1 MSESKDGLFNIWT
14 CDKAGT
20 TKITNR
26 IFVATPIDP
35 DNTATLETIR
45 ALLITDNK
53 LDSKKARLPFCTKD
67 GARIGD
73 DAKWSLYEGLIAGK
87 PKAGT
92 KDKAKD
98 NAEDNVGASVHEN
111 TGHDVYFELPEEE
124 TKRSKYVE
132 LSEPV
137 KNFLQTP
144 LDMNF
149 AKDKVD
155 LLTATIKDFNL
166 GGYDHSEFK
175 SIATADSISAGSL
188 SDEDWD
194 RVCRTTHFLHGQRMV
209 FSKNLHDVTRTFQR
223 IDKAPYAS
231 KDISHVQDSNRT
243 NLSGEAFSIK
253 PRDLS
258 ELGTAGANIKLPK
271 DTALHRYPLY
281 IVTDDSYVNVFETAN
296 ALSSSLASSNF
307 SQTDIEASIGGTLFG
322 ISAGAQAGYSE
333 SDSDAVASAN
343 EKKHR
348 TMNITYNVGRSI
360 LLSLELT
367 PNCETA
373 LKQVKDKETEEALI
387 EFYQN
392 FGHFFATNVEL
403 GGKLFATEQFTSEDK
418 ASTSEKANAMK
429 ISAALSFS
437 SPWVQGSASY
447 SNDKQ
452 HAESES
458 KQTSSMSKALSWE
471 AVGGDTTLCNNPPAW
486 CSTVKPF
493 RNWRVINQK
502 DVMPI
507 GDFIG
512 TFDGYEHIPSLFRQI
527 TQDSNKIVISRF
539 RLRADEGSDG
549 KITGTQYYGLRCNP
563 SHEKNIGLFEALKHH
578 LLNSETAL
586 YNHKAEHIENEID
599 KAERKLGSAGYT
611 VNWHEYIGIDTETDR
626 TKEGG
631 CVFEVKVWT
640 QLHQPA
646 SLQYD
651 MPYPLWN
658 KAYGAYVAA
667 DTSTH
672 IAGTD
677 LGILYY
683 TSMPEHRAYF
693 KFLKVR
699 DHHATGRI
707 GDKDHVELH
716 LCDKHYRRIGQVK
729 RFKGD
734 YATLAVEMGTSAM
747 SDIFAFNNAYMEYC
761 R

>member
-194 RVCRTTHFLHGQRMV
+194 R
-209 FSKNLHDVTRTFQR
+209 
-223 IDKAPYAS
+223 
-231 KDISHVQDSNRT
+231 
-243 NLSGEAFSIK
+243 
-253 PRDLS
+253 
-258 ELGTAGANIKLPK
+258 
-271 DTALHRYPLY
+271 
-281 IVTDDSYVNVFETAN
+281 
-296 ALSSSLASSNF
+296 
-307 SQTDIEASIGGTLFG
+307 
-322 ISAGAQAGYSE
+322 
-333 SDSDAVASAN
+333 
-343 EKKHR
+343 
-348 TMNITYNVGRSI
+348 
-360 LLSLELT
+360 
-367 PNCETA
+367 
-373 LKQVKDKETEEALI
+373 VKDKETEEALI